1 MTAIG
6 KVLVFTVLSAASSM
20 AFSASVPAQYT
31 ACNGS
36 DSQRAF
42 GLTAATSCLAYGSG
56 NINGN
61 ASDPFL
67 TSTNGAGYEF
77 ISNTE
82 NSSAWTEVTS
92 QGSSRAFSF
101 SIDPTLWASYDSL
114 AIGVKVGN
122 NLDLSWAVW
131 SVESLAS
138 AFEVFIAPKQ
148 GAGLSHFNIYGSGD
162 GPGTGV
168 DNPTPVPLPA
178 AAWLFLSGLAGLV
191 GFHKRKA
198 AAKA

>member
-6 KVLVFTVLSAASSM
+6 KFLAFTALSVASSV

-31 ACNGS
+31 ACNNGGNH
-36 DSQRAF
+36 AF
-42 GLTAATSCLAYGSG
+42 GLTSATSCLNFGSG
-56 NINGN
+56 NIQGDN
-61 ASDPFL
+61 ASKDAFL
-67 TSTNGAGYEF
+67 NGATGEGYSYINKFEGATANWTQTDNN
-77 ISNTE
+77 SGYNTF
-82 NSSAWTEVTS
+82 T
-92 QGSSRAFSF
+92 F
-101 SIDPTLWASYDSL
+101 SIEASLWNSYDDI

-122 NLDLSWAVW
+122 KVNWAVW
-131 SVESLAS
+131 AVENLATS
-138 AFEVFIAPKQ
+138 FELFVAPEQ
-148 GAGLSHFNIYGSGD
+148 GGGLSHINIYGSGD